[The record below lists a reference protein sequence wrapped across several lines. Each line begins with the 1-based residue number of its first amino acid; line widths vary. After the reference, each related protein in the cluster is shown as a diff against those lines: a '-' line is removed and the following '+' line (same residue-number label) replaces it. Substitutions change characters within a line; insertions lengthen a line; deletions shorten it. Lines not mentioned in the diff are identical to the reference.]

1 MELEPDDEGDDT
13 ELEDDDPAEDD
24 GLREPSLGSVAV
36 YAHSDQR
43 AWAAGGR
50 RDLEQDPTESGIGD
64 IEGLLEQVG
73 SQDWQAVVMA

>member
-1 MELEPDDEGDDT
+1 MAGSFLRNAVRGRARLASPALAPM

-50 RDLEQDPTESGIGD
+50 RDF
-64 IEGLLEQVG
+64 
-73 SQDWQAVVMA
+73 